1 MQHVVRNFPS
11 TNGRKDWG
19 LCPYLAFIFW
29 VTNERLAS
37 GGTVFNF
44 FSLSTHFFQIANKF
58 MTGTSLVSLCSW
70 FIAVRCS
77 VNVCLEVALVQFI
90 TSNLNSLRACHY
102 FLWSFQI
109 LVSSYIMGTP
119 VLCIVPSHVAHV
131 SEWQWIFLNLE
142 ELIDNSAVWITVK
155 VQSSLSVFIS
165 KNKIWTSAQWALSL
179 IRHYERQS
187 PPKAC
192 TK

>member
-1 MQHVVRNFPS
+1 MSLFGIYFLGYKWAISQ
-11 TNGRKDWG
+11 WG
-19 LCPYLAFIFW
+19 NCFQL
-29 VTNERLAS
+29 
-37 GGTVFNF
+37 

-58 MTGTSLVSLCSW
+58 MIGTSLVSLCSW

-109 LVSSYIMGTP
+109 LVSSYSSALHCSP
-119 VLCIVPSHVAHV
+119 LNAKRVAHV

-142 ELIDNSAVWITVK
+142 ELIDHRAVWITVK
-155 VQSSLSVFIS
+155 VQSSPSVFIS
-165 KNKIWTSAQWALSL
+165 KNKIWTSAHWALSL
-179 IRHYERQS
+179 IRYYERRS
-187 PPKAC
+187 PPKAS